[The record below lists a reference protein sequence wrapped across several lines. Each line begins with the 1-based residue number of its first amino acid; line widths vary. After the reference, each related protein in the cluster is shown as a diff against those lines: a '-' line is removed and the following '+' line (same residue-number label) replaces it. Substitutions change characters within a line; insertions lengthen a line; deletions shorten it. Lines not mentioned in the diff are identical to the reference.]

1 MQDLEYMATV
11 LQHGWWALEMDSAAP
26 LHYPK
31 VQLIIVAWMS
41 GFLITPPQDKEQEEA
56 TKKSRGDVLKK
67 AQAGITSQVQP
78 TAVPYLLVTLPP

>member
-1 MQDLEYMATV
+1 MQDMEYMDTV
-11 LQHGWWALEMDSAAP
+11 LEHGWWALEMDSAAP

-56 TKKSRGDVLKK
+56 TKKSQGDVLKK
-67 AQAGITSQVQP
+67 AQARITSQVQP